1 MVNKPRPDLRP
12 RELDGYEP
20 EIGAAVWRL
29 EDSRRRTMRSLREVP
44 AELINR
50 DAAVNSI
57 GTILYHVAGIE
68 ADWLYTEILEQE
80 IPPEVRELLSQDA
93 RDDKG
98 RLTEFRTESLESH
111 LSRLT
116 AIRERLLDAMRT
128 MSSDDFHRP
137 RSLPDYD
144 VSPSWVLHHLA
155 QHEAEHRGEI
165 ESVFAQFKAAAED
178 ES

>member
-1 MVNKPRPDLRP
+1 MNEPRPDLRP

-29 EDSRRRTMRSLREVP
+29 QDSRRRTLRSLKEVP
-44 AELINR
+44 AKFINR
-50 DAAVNSI
+50 VAGINSI
-57 GTILYHVAGIE
+57 GTVLYHIALIE

-80 IPPEVRELLSQDA
+80 VPPGVRELLPQED
-93 RDDKG
+93 RDEKG
-98 RLTEFRTESLESH
+98 RLTEFGSESLESH
-111 LSRLT
+111 LSRLA

-137 RSLPDYD
+137 RSLQDYD

-165 ESVFAQFKAAAED
+165 ESVIAQFKAAAED
-178 ES
+178 EG

>member
-1 MVNKPRPDLRP
+1 MNESRPDLRP
-12 RELDGYEP
+12 RELEGYEP

-29 EDSRRRTMRSLREVP
+29 QDSRRRTMRSLSEVP
-44 AELINR
+44 TEFINR

-57 GTILYHVAGIE
+57 GTILYHVALIE
-68 ADWLYTEILEQE
+68 ADWLYTEILEQPV
-80 IPPEVRELLSQDA
+80 PPEVRELLPRDD

-98 RLTEFRTESLESH
+98 RLTEFGSESLKSH
-111 LSRLT
+111 ISRLA

-165 ESVFAQFKAAAED
+165 ESVIAQFKAEPED
-178 ES
+178 EG

>member
-1 MVNKPRPDLRP
+1 M
-12 RELDGYEP
+12 
-20 EIGAAVWRL
+20 WRL
-29 EDSRRRTMRSLREVP
+29 QDSRRSTMRSLSEVP

-57 GTILYHVAGIE
+57 GTILYHVALIE

-80 IPPEVRELLSQDA
+80 IPPEVRDLLSQDG
-93 RDDKG
+93 RDDEG
-98 RLTEFRTESLESH
+98 RLTEFRSESLESH

-116 AIRERLLDAMRT
+116 AIRERFLDAMRT
-128 MSSDDFHRP
+128 MSSDDFNRP

-144 VSPSWVLHHLA
+144 VSPSWVLHHLG

-165 ESVFAQFKAAAED
+165 ESVIAHFKAAAED
-178 ES
+178 KD